1 MIFGIGTFSS
11 KILVFLLLP
20 FLTRVLSKEEYGS
33 IDIIL
38 QTANFLLP
46 IVSLGIAQS
55 VIRFALDKQENQA
68 KVFSSGVQIF
78 LVGFL
83 AFAAL
88 SPLLQFIPFVS
99 NRPALSS
106 HIMLLVIF
114 VFTSCMRSLCSN
126 FVRGLQRIKL
136 FAVDGVLTTI
146 MTLSFTLYFLFY
158 LKMGITGY
166 ILAIIC
172 ADGLSVIFLF
182 LTAKLWKFLRLQTSG
197 FKKRMLAYSL
207 PMIPTIIFWWVT
219 NVSDRYMLTG
229 MLGEGAT
236 GLYAVSYK
244 IPTIMVLI
252 STIFIEAWHIGSVT
266 EDEAGRKS
274 FFSNVFE
281 SYSSLIFIASS
292 ALILLSKPILKILV
306 APAFFEAWQFIP
318 VLILGTTFSCF
329 VSFFGSVYIVF
340 KKSTHAM
347 WTTLVGA
354 AANIGLNLLLIP
366 IFGIQGAAIAT
377 FASFL
382 LVFIIRAWD
391 ETRFLNFPWNKW
403 NLIICTLLLIA
414 QSYIMVKS
422 FDYWVLYSIGILL
435 LLGLINYRKVA
446 GLLRQRNSSQ

>member
-1 MIFGIGTFSS
+1 
-11 KILVFLLLP
+11 
-20 FLTRVLSKEEYGS
+20 
-33 IDIIL
+33 
-38 QTANFLLP
+38 
-46 IVSLGIAQS
+46 
-55 VIRFALDKQENQA
+55 
-68 KVFSSGVQIF
+68 
-78 LVGFL
+78 
-83 AFAAL
+83 
-88 SPLLQFIPFVS
+88 
-99 NRPALSS
+99 
-106 HIMLLVIF
+106 
-114 VFTSCMRSLCSN
+114 MRSLCSN

-197 FKKRMLAYSL
+197 FKKRMLAYSM